1 MRRKVA
7 LALLLSMASCMTE
20 GKLLPEEKI
29 ESRCLKANRTIRIY
43 LPPSYERERKL
54 RYPVL
59 YLHDG
64 QNVFSS
70 AGRDCCF
77 GWGGWNLDQTV
88 TELCAADKMREL
100 IMVAVDNGPS
110 RYQEYR
116 GPTASS
122 DGGLADPARQAAAKP
137 NPSRSDA

>member
-64 QNVFSS
+64 QRAYRSCAPSGGKAESQPFRGVCGVFDPGTQAEDRPRISH
-70 AGRDCCF
+70 
-77 GWGGWNLDQTV
+77 V
-88 TELCAADKMREL
+88 E
-100 IMVAVDNGPS
+100 
-110 RYQEYR
+110 
-116 GPTASS
+116 
-122 DGGLADPARQAAAKP
+122 DGAQH
-137 NPSRSDA
+137 

>member
-7 LALLLSMASCMTE
+7 LVLLLSMASGMTE

-29 ESRCLKANRTIRIY
+29 ESRCLQTTRTIRIY
-43 LPPSYERERKL
+43 LPPSYERERKR

-70 AGRDCCF
+70 AGRGCCF
-77 GWGGWNLDQTV
+77 GWGRWNLDQT
-88 TELCAADKMREL
+88 LAGLGAPPKMPEINPGAPGHR
-100 IMVAVDNGPS
+100 
-110 RYQEYR
+110 
-116 GPTASS
+116 
-122 DGGLADPARQAAAKP
+122 PAP
-137 NPSRSDA
+137 LPE